1 MAVATNPLRLD
12 VIQLLYLG
20 RDYPLGYDYFRPRL
34 HKAFM
39 AKAGLQDEEEIRKG
53 IEQAASRGPVNSPS
67 QSNGIVIDS
76 RLTPRSYY
84 LKRYRTLKQRYQP
97 A

>member
-12 VIQLLYLG
+12 VIRIYKGTQTHSLHRIALQWLTTKSELLYLG

-53 IEQAASRGPVNSPS
+53 IEQAA
-67 QSNGIVIDS
+67 
-76 RLTPRSYY
+76 YY